1 MDQIKVSP
9 SIVNLLR
16 NTNSFFLNYKMMNL
30 NTGNVEPQIYRIY
43 NAYIVVMK
51 LSWSEFLENL
61 WKIVTEMAS
70 VHISIRHT
78 GLLLN

>member
-1 MDQIKVSP
+1 MHQIKIRC
-9 SIVNLLR
+9 SIINLLR
-16 NTNSFFLNYKMMNL
+16 NTNSFSLNYKMMNL
-30 NTGNVEPQIYRIY
+30 NTGNVEPQICSIY
-43 NAYIVVMK
+43 NAYIVVIK

-70 VHISIRHT
+70 VHISIRLP